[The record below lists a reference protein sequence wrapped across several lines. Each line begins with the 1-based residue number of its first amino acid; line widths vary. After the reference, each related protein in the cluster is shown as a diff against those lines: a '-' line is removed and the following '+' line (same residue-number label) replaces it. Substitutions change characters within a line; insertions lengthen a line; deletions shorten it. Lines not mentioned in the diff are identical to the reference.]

1 MKKSKRFAALF
12 ATVLMAITM
21 FTGSISAYAA
31 TPHHDPKVP
40 NRVSTTGVYG
50 ALIITGWHSNNSKT
64 KMYAQTTGNRSTYRL
79 AVTMVA
85 RNVDSKGNL
94 KKTGGSPDK
103 SKDLTSE
110 SPVANITSGTG
121 NHFTKINIYY
131 AGLIDDNVNHCAY
144 TEYQKTFWQIK
155 Y

>member
-1 MKKSKRFAALF
+1 MKLSKRLTALF
-12 ATVLMAITM
+12 AAVLMTITM
-21 FTGSISAYAA
+21 FTGTISAFAA
-31 TPHHDPKVP
+31 TPNHDSRVP
-40 NRVSTTGVYG
+40 NRVSPTGMYG
-50 ALIITGWHSNNSKT
+50 ALIITGWCSDASKT

-94 KKTGGSPDK
+94 KSTGGSPDK

-110 SPVANITSGTG
+110 SPVAYITSGSG

-131 AGLIDDNVNHCAY
+131 TGLTDSNLDHCAY
-144 TEYQKTFWQIK
+144 TEHQPVI
-155 Y
+155 

>member
-12 ATVLMAITM
+12 AAVLMAITM

-31 TPHHDPKVP
+31 DHSKTAPPAIKPKGIYS
-40 NRVSTTGVYG
+40 NLT
-50 ALIITGWHSNNSKT
+50 ITGWRSDNSKT
-64 KMYAQTTGNRSTYRL
+64 NMYAKTTANYSTYRL

-94 KKTGGSPDK
+94 KKTGGNPDK
-103 SKDLTSE
+103 SKNLTNK
-110 SPVANITSGTG
+110 SPEANITSGSG

-131 AGLIDDNVNHCAY
+131 TGLTDSNLDHCAY
-144 TEYQKTFWQIK
+144 TEYQKTF
-155 Y
+155 

>member
-1 MKKSKRFAALF
+1 MKLSQRLTALFAAL
-12 ATVLMAITM
+12 LMAITM
-21 FTGSISAYAA
+21 FTGTISAFAA
-31 TPHHDPKVP
+31 TPNHDSRVP
-40 NRVSTTGVYG
+40 NRVTPTGMYG

-131 AGLIDDNVNHCAY
+131 AGLTDDNVNHCAY
-144 TEYQKTFWQIK
+144 TEYQKTF
-155 Y
+155 

>member
-1 MKKSKRFAALF
+1 MKLSKRLTALF
-12 ATVLMAITM
+12 AAVLMAITM

-40 NRVSTTGVYG
+40 NQVNTTGVYG
-50 ALIITGWHSNNSKT
+50 ALIITGWYSNNSKT

-131 AGLIDDNVNHCAY
+131 TGLTDDNVNHCAY
-144 TEYQKTFWQIK
+144 TEYQKTF
-155 Y
+155 

>member
-1 MKKSKRFAALF
+1 MKLSKRLTALFAAL
-12 ATVLMAITM
+12 LMAITM
-21 FTGSISAYAA
+21 FKGTISSFAA
-31 TPHHDPKVP
+31 TPNHDSRVP
-40 NRVSTTGVYG
+40 NRVTPTGMYG

-131 AGLIDDNVNHCAY
+131 AGLTDDNVNHCAY
-144 TEYQKTFWQIK
+144 TEYQKTF
-155 Y
+155 

>member
-1 MKKSKRFAALF
+1 MKKSKRFAVLF
-12 ATVLMAITM
+12 AAVLMAITM

-31 TPHHDPKVP
+31 TPHHDAKVP
-40 NRVSTTGVYG
+40 NRVSPTGVYG
-50 ALIITGWHSNNSKT
+50 ALIITGWRSNNSKT

-121 NHFTKINIYY
+121 NHFTRINIYY

-144 TEYQKTFWQIK
+144 TEYQKTF
-155 Y
+155 

>member
-1 MKKSKRFAALF
+1 MKLSKRLTSLFAA
-12 ATVLMAITM
+12 VLMAITM

-31 TPHHDPKVP
+31 TPHHDSKVP
-40 NRVSTTGVYG
+40 NQVNTTGVYG
-50 ALIITGWHSNNSKT
+50 ALIITGWYSNNSKT

-131 AGLIDDNVNHCAY
+131 TGLTDDNVNHCAY

>member
-1 MKKSKRFAALF
+1 
-12 ATVLMAITM
+12 
-21 FTGSISAYAA
+21 
-31 TPHHDPKVP
+31 
-40 NRVSTTGVYG
+40 
-50 ALIITGWHSNNSKT
+50 
-64 KMYAQTTGNRSTYRL
+64 MYAQTTGNRSTYRL

-121 NHFTKINIYY
+121 NHFTRINIYY

-144 TEYQKTFWQIK
+144 TEYQKTF
-155 Y
+155 

>member
-1 MKKSKRFAALF
+1 MKLSKRLTALF
-12 ATVLMAITM
+12 AAVLMAITM

-31 TPHHDPKVP
+31 AGKHDPSVP
-40 NRVSTTGVYG
+40 IQLGSDTYSSLT
-50 ALIITGWHSNNSKT
+50 ITGWHSNNSKT

-110 SPVANITSGTG
+110 SPVAYITSGSG
-121 NHFTKINIYY
+121 KHFTKINIYY
-131 AGLIDDNVNHCAY
+131 TGLTDDNVNHCAY
-144 TEYQKTFWQIK
+144 TEYQKTF
-155 Y
+155 

>member
-1 MKKSKRFAALF
+1 MKLSKRLTALFAAL
-12 ATVLMAITM
+12 LMAITM
-21 FTGSISAYAA
+21 FTGTISAFAA
-31 TPHHDPKVP
+31 TPNHDSRVP
-40 NRVSTTGVYG
+40 NRVTPTGMYG

-131 AGLIDDNVNHCAY
+131 AGLTDDNVNHCAY
-144 TEYQKTFWQIK
+144 TEYQKTF
-155 Y
+155 

>member
-12 ATVLMAITM
+12 AAVLMAITM

-31 TPHHDPKVP
+31 TPHHDAKVP
-40 NRVSTTGVYG
+40 IRVSPTGVYG

-110 SPVANITSGTG
+110 SPVAYITSGSG
-121 NHFTKINIYY
+121 KHFTKINIYY
-131 AGLIDDNVNHCAY
+131 TGLTDSNLDHCAY
-144 TEYQKTFWQIK
+144 TEYQKTF
-155 Y
+155 